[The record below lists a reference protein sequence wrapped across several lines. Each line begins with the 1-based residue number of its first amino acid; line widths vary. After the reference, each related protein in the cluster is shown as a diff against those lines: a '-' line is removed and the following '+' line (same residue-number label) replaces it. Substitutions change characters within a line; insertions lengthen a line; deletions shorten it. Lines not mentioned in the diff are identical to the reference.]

1 MTKLCAVCGKLI
13 DLKRDTVI
21 YTSNIIGVDGE
32 LAHYPLCYMQLRTS
46 ATNFRMPPPVRGII
60 PPNTVKE

>member
-1 MTKLCAVCGKLI
+1 MTKHCAVCGKLI

-32 LAHYPLCYMQLRTS
+32 LAHYPTCYMNSRS
-46 ATNFRMPPPVRGII
+46 IRIPRPVRGII